1 MKNTLVALACGALA
15 GAASAQSSVT
25 LFGTIDTGV
34 SYQSAT
40 ATDPTT
46 GLTTRQSRTS
56 LGNSGYGNS
65 SLGLRGVE
73 DLGGGLAASFWLE
86 APLSTD
92 DGGSGGLSFTRR
104 STVSLS
110 GAFGELRLGR
120 DRTASSLNDTI
131 FDPFGG
137 NGSGANLLGA
147 VSLADTGLATNY
159 LRASNMVSYFLPATL
174 GGFYGNVQYAA
185 HENVDSSTSLAGTS
199 DAGRYTGGRFGYAN
213 GPLDIAL
220 ASGQTVVTDNGSLTR
235 TVRRSNLGASYD
247 FGPVKL
253 FGELSN
259 VRDRSDTAL
268 ASLGNNYNGY
278 LIGAT
283 VPVGPG
289 LIRASY
295 GQVRYDEGALAPLY
309 GDAPQSRKL
318 SLGYVHNLSKRTALY
333 ATVARISNRNDGAYT
348 GSLSAAATT
357 GYGAVGVGYS
367 GLPKSSTGYDFGI
380 RHNF

>member
-34 SYQSAT
+34 TYQSAT
-40 ATDPTT
+40 ATDATT

-86 APLSTD
+86 APLSSD
-92 DGGSGGLSFTRR
+92 DGASSLAFTRR

-120 DRTASSLNDTI
+120 DRTANSLNDTI

-137 NGSGANLLGA
+137 NGSGANIIGA
-147 VSLADTGLATNY
+147 VSSADTGLATNY

-174 GGFYGNVQYAA
+174 GGFYGQVQYAA
-185 HENVDSSTSLAGTS
+185 HENVDTSTSLTGTS
-199 DAGRYTGGRFGYAN
+199 DAGRYTGARFGYAN

-220 ASGQTVVTDNGSLTR
+220 ASGQTTVTDNGSLTR
-235 TVRRSNLGASYD
+235 TVRRSNLGATYD

-259 VRDRSDTAL
+259 VRDRSDTL
-268 ASLGNNYNGY
+268 QTSLSNNYDGY
-278 LIGAT
+278 LIGASM
-283 VPVGPG
+283 PVGAG

-295 GQVRYDEGALAPLY
+295 GQVRYDEGSLAPRY
-309 GDAPQSRKL
+309 GEAPRSRKL
-318 SLGYVHNLSKRTALY
+318 ALGYVHNLSKRTSLY
-333 ATVARISNRNDGAYT
+333 ATVARISNRNDSAYT

-357 GYGAVGVGYS
+357 GYGSVGVGYG